1 MSPEW
6 YDDDIYAEPITP
18 CIKREDMPIEEIVK
32 EIIEDVYNKIIKNN
46 GKIPNEKFA
55 GEYLNSLIEVYA
67 LNNHC
72 RKVDL
77 SDAIYDGYEGCRE
90 LVNDLYQTLI
100 NEGKSSYVITLW
112 NETHIEIDEDISQQ
126 LYQIFLDKENV
137 DRNDIIMANQI
148 YQASEDSPNLSD
160 EKIQGIYE
168 KFFDKEDF
176 ESAKA
181 FYEIINVS
189 PQLSDEDIQRIYE
202 KFFDNED
209 FESVKAFYE
218 MINVS
223 PQLSN
228 EKIQGIYGKLIKE
241 NVRDAKEFNE
251 LVGKDPDWNE
261 LNDAVQNA
269 YLRILPDLENK
280 ELKILEEWS
289 ETPPSDKTIKDVYK
303 RLFSEGNNKAIEDVF
318 NKYKVNPNLS
328 ELFE

>member
-1 MSPEW
+1 
-6 YDDDIYAEPITP
+6 
-18 CIKREDMPIEEIVK
+18 
-32 EIIEDVYNKIIKNN
+32 
-46 GKIPNEKFA
+46 
-55 GEYLNSLIEVYA
+55 
-67 LNNHC
+67 
-72 RKVDL
+72 
-77 SDAIYDGYEGCRE
+77 
-90 LVNDLYQTLI
+90 
-100 NEGKSSYVITLW
+100 
-112 NETHIEIDEDISQQ
+112 
-126 LYQIFLDKENV
+126 
-137 DRNDIIMANQI
+137 
-148 YQASEDSPNLSD
+148 
-160 EKIQGIYE
+160 
-168 KFFDKEDF
+168 
-176 ESAKA
+176 
-181 FYEIINVS
+181 VS